1 MSFASVAHQ
10 HETNQTQKLLT
21 KNNIYRYATC
31 FSDTADQTDKHTHQP
46 CDWLLLTED
55 PPVDLQYNYSHMMWR
70 DERRFRAADTNGD
83 MMADKQDFTAFLHP
97 EDYEHMKDIVVQVST
112 FR

>member
-1 MSFASVAHQ
+1 
-10 HETNQTQKLLT
+10 
-21 KNNIYRYATC
+21 
-31 FSDTADQTDKHTHQP
+31 
-46 CDWLLLTED
+46 
-55 PPVDLQYNYSHMMWR
+55 MMWR

-83 MMADKQDFTAFLHP
+83 MMADKQEFTGFLHP